1 MLAAASVGRGGPSG
15 RSAKNPRLMHRGRH
29 IAVLLVA
36 LLVAVALPAAAIAQS
51 AGEDQYTD
59 PLQGGGSSGGG
70 GNSGG
75 GSSGGGG
82 GGNAPTT
89 QAQSDT
95 TPAASTNA
103 EPAQAEDDDSGNLP
117 NTGFPI
123 AILLGS
129 GMILLSTGLAL
140 RRNA

>member
-1 MLAAASVGRGGPSG
+1 MA
-15 RSAKNPRLMHRGRH
+15 RGRH

-36 LLVAVALPAAAIAQS
+36 LFVVVAVPAAAIAQS

-59 PLQGGGSSGGG
+59 PLQGGGAGGSGGG
-70 GNSGG
+70 SGSG
-75 GSSGGGG
+75 SGSSGGGG
-82 GGNAPTT
+82 GGGSAPAT

-95 TPAASTNA
+95 SPAADTA
-103 EPAQAEDDDSGNLP
+103 TPAQADDKSDGGLP
-117 NTGFPI
+117 RTGFPI

-140 RRNA
+140 RRTA

>member
-15 RSAKNPRLMHRGRH
+15 RSAKNPRLMHRRRH

-36 LLVAVALPAAAIAQS
+36 LLAAVALPAAAIAQS

-59 PLQGGGSSGGG
+59 PLQGGGSGGGG
-70 GNSGG
+70 GNGGG
-75 GSSGGGG
+75 GSSGG

-95 TPAASTNA
+95 SPAASTNA
-103 EPAQAEDDDSGNLP
+103 EPAQAEADDSGDLP